1 VAYLNHHINARDR
14 VTYKKTREPCQDTSI
29 KKKCETHVAYNKTR
43 ESSEDTSIWLVWFNK
58 KVLLG
63 VFIYCSKEEEESLI
77 YFSYTF

>member
-1 VAYLNHHINARDR
+1 LSRHKYI
-14 VTYKKTREPCQDTSI
+14 
-29 KKKCETHVAYNKTR
+29 KKCETHVAYKKTR

-63 VFIYCSKEEEESLI
+63 VFVYCSEEEEEEEESLI